1 MKPHGRFFFP
11 LLALALSTPLLGSP
25 LSGNARAQVVKPLP
39 ASRSAKEQRPSRIPF
54 ELTDGGH
61 VLVRVSINGSEPL
74 WFGVDSGNE
83 QTLINWRQATA
94 LNLKLQAEGQAAGSG
109 ESPVDFAL
117 VKNVSF
123 NLSGVKFVLGEIGVL
138 PLELSSASTPPIVG
152 LLGYDFISRFVVEVD
167 YEARVMTLYPPRGYR
182 YRGRGEI
189 IPVRMMDNNPH
200 VRVRVVLPG
209 LAPVTGMFVI
219 DSGGGGTDLEFYS
232 PFVRKRKLLD
242 STQQT
247 TEAAVEGIGGR
258 SGVRIGKAT
267 NLRIGRLII
276 QNPVV
281 FFSMAAQGG
290 DAGDIGAGVIGSN
303 LLRRFK
309 KVIYDQTRHR
319 MILEER
325 RDRQDLQD

>member
-1 MKPHGRFFFP
+1 MKSHGRFFFR
-11 LLALALSTPLLGSP
+11 LLVPTISALLLISP
-25 LSGNARAQVVKPLP
+25 LSGSARVIKSPP
-39 ASRSAKEQRPSRIPF
+39 ASRSAKDQRPSRIPF

-61 VLVRVSINGSEPL
+61 VLVRVSVNGSKPL
-74 WFGVDSGNE
+74 WFGLDSGNE
-83 QTLINWRQATA
+83 QTLISQRQAAA
-94 LNLKLQAEGQAAGSG
+94 LNLKLRAEGQAAGSG
-109 ESPVDFAL
+109 ETPVDFAL

-138 PLELSSASTPPIVG
+138 PLELSSASGPAIVG
-152 LLGYDFISRFVVEVD
+152 LLGYDFISQFVVEID
-167 YEARVMTLYPPRGYR
+167 YEARVMTLYRPRGYL

-209 LAPVTGMFVI
+209 LAPLTGMFAI
-219 DSGGGGTDLEFYS
+219 DSGGGGPDLEFYS

-247 TEAAVEGIGGR
+247 TEAAVEGIGGT

-267 NLRIGRLII
+267 NLRLGRLII

-281 FFSMAAQGG
+281 YFSTASQG
-290 DAGDIGAGVIGSN
+290 ANTGDIGAGVIGAN

-325 RDRQDLQD
+325 RTRQD

>member
-1 MKPHGRFFFP
+1 MNSDSKFLSH
-11 LLALALSTPLLGSP
+11 LLALALSVLFLASS
-25 LSGNARAQVVKPLP
+25 LIGNVQARVVKSLAVSPF
-39 ASRSAKEQRPSRIPF
+39 AEAQRPSRIPF
-54 ELTDGGH
+54 ELTSGGH
-61 VLVRVSINGSEPL
+61 VLVRVRVNNSEPL

-83 QTLINWRQATA
+83 QTLINRRQAAA
-94 LNLKLQAEGQAAGSG
+94 LKLKLQDETQAAGSG
-109 ESPVDFAL
+109 ENLVDFAL

-138 PLELSSASTPPIVG
+138 PLELSSASGPPIVG
-152 LLGYDFISRFVVEVD
+152 LLGYDFIRRFVVEID
-167 YEARVMTLYPPRGYR
+167 YEAQVMTLYRPKGYR
-182 YRGRGEI
+182 YHGRGEI

-209 LAPVTGMFVI
+209 LAPITEMFAI

-242 STQQT
+242 STQQM
-247 TEAAVEGIGGR
+247 TEAAVEGIGGE

-267 NLRIGRLII
+267 NLRIGRLVI

-281 FFSMAAQGG
+281 FFSTASQG
-290 DAGDIGAGVIGSN
+290 ANAVDIGAGVIGAS

-319 MILEER
+319 MILEEK
-325 RDRQDLQD
+325 

>member
-1 MKPHGRFFFP
+1 MKSEGKFLFQ
-11 LLALALSTPLLGSP
+11 LLSLAACALLLCSP
-25 LSGNARAQVVKPLP
+25 LCASARLLK
-39 ASRSAKEQRPSRIPF
+39 ASPESRRAVDARPSKIPF

-61 VLVRVSINGSEPL
+61 VLVRVSVNGSEPL

-83 QTLINWRQATA
+83 QTLINQRQAEA
-94 LNLKLQAEGQAAGSG
+94 LNLKLHREGQAAGSG
-109 ESPVDFAL
+109 ENLVDFAV

-138 PLELSSASTPPIVG
+138 PLELSSASGPPIVG
-152 LLGYDFISRFVVEVD
+152 LLGYDFISRFVVEID
-167 YEARVMTLYPPRGYR
+167 YEARVMTLYRPRGYR
-182 YRGRGEI
+182 YHGRGEI

-200 VRVRVVLPG
+200 VRVRVMLPG
-209 LAPVTGMFVI
+209 LAPITEMFVV

-232 PFVRKRKLLD
+232 PFVRKRKLLR

-247 TEAAVEGIGGR
+247 AQASVEGIGGT

-267 NLRIGRLII
+267 NLQIGRLVIR
-276 QNPVV
+276 NPVV
-281 FFSMAAQGG
+281 FFSTASQGG
-290 DAGDIGAGVIGSN
+290 NAGDIGAGVIGSS

-319 MILEER
+319 MILEEKR
-325 RDRQDLQD
+325 SGQD

>member
-1 MKPHGRFFFP
+1 MKPHDRFSFP
-11 LLALALSTPLLGSP
+11 LLALTVSALLLGSP
-25 LSGNARAQVVKPLP
+25 LSVNARARVVKSLP
-39 ASRSAKEQRPSRIPF
+39 ASPSAEDQGPSRIPF

-74 WFGVDSGNE
+74 WFGLDSGNE
-83 QTLINWRQATA
+83 QTLISRRQAKA
-94 LNLKLQAEGQAAGSG
+94 LNLKLRAEGQAAGSG
-109 ESPVDFAL
+109 ENLVDFAL

-138 PLELSSASTPPIVG
+138 PLELSSASNPAIVG

-167 YEARVMTLYPPRGYR
+167 YDAHVMTLYRPRGYR

-209 LAPVTGMFVI
+209 LAPLTGMFVI
-219 DSGGGGTDLEFYS
+219 DSGDGGTDLEFYS
-232 PFVRKRKLLD
+232 PFVRNRKLLD
-242 STQQT
+242 STQQMR
-247 TEAAVEGIGGR
+247 EAAVEGIGGR
-258 SGVRIGKAT
+258 SGIRIGKAT
-267 NLRIGRLII
+267 NLRIGRLTI

-281 FFSMAAQGG
+281 FFSTASQGAN
-290 DAGDIGAGVIGSN
+290 AGDIGAGVIGAN

-325 RDRQDLQD
+325 RNGQD

>member
-1 MKPHGRFFFP
+1 MNSDSKFLFQ
-11 LLALALSTPLLGSP
+11 LLALAAFALLLCSP
-25 LSGNARAQVVKPLP
+25 LSGNVLALTLPESRRAIDAP
-39 ASRSAKEQRPSRIPF
+39 PSRIPF

-61 VLVRVSINGSEPL
+61 VLVRVSVNGSEPL

-83 QTLINWRQATA
+83 QTLINRRQAAA
-94 LNLKLQAEGQAAGSG
+94 LNLKLQDETQAAGSG
-109 ESPVDFAL
+109 ENLVDFAL

-138 PLELSSASTPPIVG
+138 PLELSSASGPAIVG
-152 LLGYDFISRFVVEVD
+152 LLGYDFISRFVVEID
-167 YEARVMTLYPPRGYR
+167 YETKVMTLYRPRGYR
-182 YRGRGEI
+182 YHGRGEI

-209 LAPVTGMFVI
+209 LAPITGMFAI

-232 PFVRKRKLLD
+232 PFVRKRRLLD

-247 TEAAVEGIGGR
+247 MEAAVEGIGGV

-267 NLRIGRLII
+267 SLRLGRLVI

-281 FFSMAAQGG
+281 FFSTASQGAN
-290 DAGDIGAGVIGSN
+290 AGDIGAGVIGAN

-319 MILEER
+319 MILEEK
-325 RDRQDLQD
+325 

>member
-1 MKPHGRFFFP
+1 MKSHGKFR
-11 LLALALSTPLLGSP
+11 LLALAVFALLFCSP
-25 LSGNARAQVVKPLP
+25 LSGNAR
-39 ASRSAKEQRPSRIPF
+39 PSRVPF
-54 ELTDGGH
+54 EITDGGH
-61 VLVRVSINGSEPL
+61 VLVRVSVNGSEPL
-74 WFGVDSGNE
+74 WFGVDTGNE
-83 QTLINWRQATA
+83 QTLISQRQAAA
-94 LNLKLQAEGQAAGSG
+94 LNLKLRPEGQAEGSG

-138 PLELSSASTPPIVG
+138 PLELSSASGPAIVG

-167 YEARVMTLYPPRGYR
+167 YETKIMTLHRPRGYR
-182 YRGRGEI
+182 YRGKGES

-200 VRVRVVLPG
+200 VRVSVALPG

-219 DSGGGGTDLEFYS
+219 DSGAGGTDVEFYS

-247 TEAAVEGIGGR
+247 TEAAVEGIGGT
-258 SGVRIGKAT
+258 SGIRIGTAT
-267 NLRIGRLII
+267 NLRIGRTVI

-281 FFSMAAQGG
+281 YFSTASQGG
-290 DAGDIGAGVIGSN
+290 DASVIGAGVIGAK

-309 KVIYDQTRHR
+309 KVIYDPTRRR
-319 MILEER
+319 MILEK
-325 RDRQDLQD
+325 

>member
-1 MKPHGRFFFP
+1 MKHRGKFFFR
-11 LLALALSTPLLGSP
+11 LLALTVSALSLVSP
-25 LSGNARAQVVKPLP
+25 LSGNARAQVVKSPP
-39 ASRSAKEQRPSRIPF
+39 SSRSAKDQLPSSKIPF

-61 VLVRVSINGSEPL
+61 VLVRASVNGSEPL

-83 QTLINWRQATA
+83 QTLINQRQATA
-94 LNLKLQAEGQAAGSG
+94 LHLKFQSAGQAAGSG
-109 ESPVDFAL
+109 ESEVDFAL
-117 VKNVSF
+117 AKNVSF

-138 PLELSSASTPPIVG
+138 PLELSSASGPKIVG

-167 YEARVMTLYPPRGYR
+167 YEARVMTLHRPRGYR
-182 YRGRGEI
+182 YHGRGEI

-200 VRVRVVLPG
+200 VRARVTLPG
-209 LAPVTGMFVI
+209 LAPITAMFAI

-247 TEAAVEGIGGR
+247 TEVAVEGIGGT

-267 NLRIGRLII
+267 SLSIGRLVI

-281 FFSMAAQGG
+281 YFSTATQGAN
-290 DAGDIGAGVIGSN
+290 AGDIGAGVIGAN

-319 MILEER
+319 MILEEK
-325 RDRQDLQD
+325 